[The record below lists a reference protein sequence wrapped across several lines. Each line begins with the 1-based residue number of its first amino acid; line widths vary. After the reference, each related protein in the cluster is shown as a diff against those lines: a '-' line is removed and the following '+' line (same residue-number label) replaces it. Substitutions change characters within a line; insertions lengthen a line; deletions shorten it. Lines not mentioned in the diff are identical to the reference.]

1 MNYLAI
7 DTSGQHLSVIISYNG
22 SVEEIFE
29 PTCGVDHSTR
39 LMPTVEKAVEKL
51 GVKLNEID
59 VFACSIGAG
68 SFTGIRIGVSAVKAF
83 AYAFNKKCLAVTSF
97 DTIAYNTNEK
107 KVLTVIDAKHGN
119 YYVCGYQDKK
129 VVLEPCF
136 IDEEKLN
143 ELKEEYLLASYTSIG
158 KGEIVVSPLA
168 GLKNAVEALKD
179 NATLDIN
186 QVKPLYIRKSQAEE
200 GR

>member
-22 SVEEIFE
+22 NVEEIFE

-39 LMPTVEKAVEKL
+39 LMPTVERAIEKL
-51 GVKLNEID
+51 NAKLNEID
-59 VFACSIGAG
+59 VFACSVGAG
-68 SFTGIRIGVSAVKAF
+68 TFTGIRIGVSAVKAF

-107 KVLTVIDAKHGN
+107 NVLAVIDAKHGN
-119 YYVCGYQDKK
+119 YYVCGYQDKAVK
-129 VVLEPCF
+129 LAPCF
-136 IDEEKLN
+136 IDEEKL
-143 ELKEEYLLASYTSIG
+143 ESLKKEYVLASYSTIG
-158 KGEIVVSPLA
+158 KGEIVVNPST
-168 GLKNAVEALKD
+168 GLKNAVEALID

-186 QVKPLYIRKSQAEE
+186 KITPLYIRKSQAEE